1 MFLGHFGVALAAKKA
16 APKASLGTLFL
27 AAQLADLLWPVF
39 LVLGWEQVRVEPG
52 NTRITP
58 LDFVAYP
65 WSHSLVMQI
74 VWAVLLAL
82 IYFAVR
88 RDARTAFIVG
98 ACVPTHWLLD
108 WITHRPDMPL
118 VPGGARYGLGLWN
131 SPVATLLAEFGL
143 FALGAAIYLRVTKP
157 KDRTG
162 IGALWSLL
170 IFLVIVYISSTFG
183 PPPPSPRVIGYMG
196 LALWLLVP
204 WAAWADRHRAVA

>member
-39 LVLGWEQVRVEPG
+39 LVLGWEQVRIEPG

-131 SPVATLLAEFGL
+131 SPVATLIAEFGL
-143 FALGAAIYLRVTKP
+143 FALGAAIYLSVTKP

>member
-39 LVLGWEQVRVEPG
+39 LMLGWEQVRIEPG

-74 VWAVLLAL
+74 VWAVLLAFV
-82 IYFAVR
+82 YFATR
-88 RDARTAFIVG
+88 RDARTAVIVG

-118 VPGGARYGLGLWN
+118 VPGGA
-131 SPVATLLAEFGL
+131 
-143 FALGAAIYLRVTKP
+143 
-157 KDRTG
+157 
-162 IGALWSLL
+162 
-170 IFLVIVYISSTFG
+170 
-183 PPPPSPRVIGYMG
+183 
-196 LALWLLVP
+196 
-204 WAAWADRHRAVA
+204 

>member
-39 LVLGWEQVRVEPG
+39 LLLGWEQVRIDPG

-65 WSHSLVMQI
+65 WSHSLVMQF
-74 VWAVLLAL
+74 VWAVLLAFV
-82 IYFAVR
+82 YFATR
-88 RDARTAFIVG
+88 RDARTAVIVG

-162 IGALWSLL
+162 IAALWSLL

-204 WAAWADRHRAVA
+204 WAAWADSHRAVA